1 MEVKKNPKVD
11 LRRYSGLF
19 MQVGLVL
26 SLGVVL
32 GAFSYTKHEKESSTL
47 GTLDNVVAEEEII
60 PITRQQEVQP
70 PPPPEPPKVTEV
82 LTIVED
88 DVEIDDELEIEE
100 TEGDQNKAVEIVQ
113 IEEEAE
119 EEEAEVFFIV
129 ENMPE
134 FPGGDLELR
143 KQIAQSVQYPE
154 IAKEN
159 GIQGRVFVQFVVN
172 QKGKVEQVKVVR
184 GVDPSLDKEAIRVI
198 ENLPDWKPGS
208 QRGKPVKVSFTVP
221 INFQLN

>member
-1 MEVKKNPKVD
+1 V
-11 LRRYSGLF
+11 
-19 MQVGLVL
+19 
-26 SLGVVL
+26 
-32 GAFSYTKHEKESSTL
+32 FSYTKHERSSSTL
-47 GTLDNVVAEEEII
+47 GELDNVVAEEEII

-70 PPPPEPPKVTEV
+70 PPPPEPPRVTEV

-88 DVEIDDELEIEE
+88 DVEIDDELKIDD
-100 TEGDQNKAVEIVQ
+100 TEGDEDIKVEIVQ
-113 IEEEAE
+113 IEEEKE

-143 KQIAQSVQYPE
+143 KHIAQSVQYPE

-198 ENLPDWKPGS
+198 ESLPDWKPGS